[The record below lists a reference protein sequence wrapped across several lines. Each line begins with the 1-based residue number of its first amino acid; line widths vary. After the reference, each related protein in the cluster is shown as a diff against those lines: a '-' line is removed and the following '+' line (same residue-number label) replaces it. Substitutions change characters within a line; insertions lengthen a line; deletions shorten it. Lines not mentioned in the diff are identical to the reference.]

1 MVTLKQLLLKIKAH
15 ILPLIIICASLVFF
29 FIMVAT
35 RPSPPSRE
43 RVEHIPEVPVTTFDK
58 IQTPLTLRQQGV
70 TQPQRQVEIIPRVVG
85 EIIYV
90 NPKIETGAP
99 IGKGEVLFR
108 IDPRDYELN
117 LAGAQSQLKS
127 ARMQLRMEEEEQDI
141 ARRQWELYQKRNP
154 EATAGE
160 LTLRT
165 PQLEQARASY
175 EAAEAAVQ
183 QAQLNLERTVI
194 RAPFPAVA
202 RGAKADVGQFVSGSS
217 LATIQGTEYGHIP
230 VHISSH
236 SAAILGL
243 EKEDSV
249 QMFSHKTDST
259 AVRKGIVA
267 GMSRSLDRESNTRKV
282 LVELTDPLG
291 LNGGEEIL
299 MGSYVFVEF
308 TSRAVDSYYRI
319 PRNAVY
325 EGDMVR
331 VVEAGR
337 LQFRPIT
344 IAHWDGND
352 ALVTDGLSPD
362 DSVITGAMDITIE
375 GMELKAV
382 QQ

>member
-1 MVTLKQLLLKIKAH
+1 MVTLKQLLLKLKAH
-15 ILPLIIICASLVFF
+15 VLPLGIICASLVFF
-29 FIMVAT
+29 FVMVAT

-43 RVEHIPEVPVTTFDK
+43 RVEHIPEVPVTTFEK
-58 IQTPLTLRQQGV
+58 IQAPLRLRQQGV
-70 TQPQRQVEIIPRVVG
+70 TQSRRQVEIIPRVSG

-90 NPKIETGAP
+90 NPKVETGVP

-141 ARRQWELYQKRNP
+141 ARRQWDLYQNRNP

-175 EAAEAAVQ
+175 EAAEATVQ

-194 RAPFPAVA
+194 RAPFAAVS
-202 RGAKADVGQFVSGSS
+202 RGANADVGQFVSGSS

-230 VHISSH
+230 VNISSH
-236 SAAILGL
+236 SAEILGL

-249 QMFSHKTDST
+249 QIYFHKTDST
-259 AVRKGIVA
+259 AKRTGSVA
-267 GMSRSLDRESNTRKV
+267 GVSRTLDRESNTREV
-282 LVELTDPLG
+282 LIELTDPLG
-291 LNGGEEIL
+291 LKGGEEIL
-299 MGSYVFVEF
+299 MGRFVSVEF

-319 PRNAVY
+319 PRNAVF
-325 EGDMVR
+325 EGDMIR
-331 VVEAGR
+331 VVEEGR
-337 LQFRPIT
+337 LQFRPVT

-352 ALVTDGLSPD
+352 ALVTEGISPE
-362 DSVITGAMDITIE
+362 DSVVIGAMDITIE